1 MANEITWAAIKS
13 DAERT
18 LMVGEIIKALA
29 DEYAV
34 TNHEALIWGPD
45 VSGTMTDTV
54 TIDEDDLESGG
65 TLTSIAE
72 GGTFAN
78 TALGTD
84 RYTSAVAQ
92 RYTQWNVSDLAA
104 MVSNGKLAVDRFVR
118 SLITRYG
125 LTVTDLLATAGATFT
140 AALDAGAGE
149 PDMVDLF
156 DAIGELE
163 GAYVSPSK
171 LKMAIVHPNV
181 GKALRRDSLFAQ
193 QMNVAMLD
201 PAVQAFAKAF
211 GGVYLGRFQNT
222 DVFTSFKIAVDAGKY
237 QNIIFGRGAVLL
249 SKGTPK
255 VATADQVVLEMMLME
270 QARSQTKP
278 ETTIRGSTFLGVD
291 VAQDASGLL
300 WTTTVP

>member
-1 MANEITWAAIKS
+1 MSNEITWAAIKS

-45 VSGTMTDTV
+45 VSGSMSDTV

-65 TLTSIAE
+65 TLTEIAE

-78 TALGTD
+78 TALGTN

-140 AALDAGAGE
+140 DRKSTRLNSSHIQKSR
-149 PDMVDLF
+149 M
-156 DAIGELE
+156 
-163 GAYVSPSK
+163 PSS
-171 LKMAIVHPNV
+171 A
-181 GKALRRDSLFAQ
+181 
-193 QMNVAMLD
+193 
-201 PAVQAFAKAF
+201 
-211 GGVYLGRFQNT
+211 
-222 DVFTSFKIAVDAGKY
+222 
-237 QNIIFGRGAVLL
+237 
-249 SKGTPK
+249 
-255 VATADQVVLEMMLME
+255 
-270 QARSQTKP
+270 
-278 ETTIRGSTFLGVD
+278 
-291 VAQDASGLL
+291 
-300 WTTTVP
+300 